1 MIVRA
6 WHGETSKFP
15 WEQEGLNHIKN
26 QLDSLSIPYYA
37 RQCFS
42 FTASNGAVRE
52 CDLLIAVPAGFF
64 LLELKAHRGR
74 ARNSGSTWSFDGD
87 GTIGNPLHLTDQ
99 KSKELKGQLK
109 RVLNREKDD
118 IPFLEPAVF
127 LSAPDL
133 VCEFDAIQRAK
144 VYGRERLKGQ
154 TSLDEVVSGLL
165 NRAPQP
171 NRRTSHSF
179 YAHLPK
185 LLERIGVAPIR
196 SERYAGVYR
205 LEPKSLASGPTWQ
218 DFLAANPHLQG
229 DEPRRVR
236 VYLSA
241 QGATEEAR
249 ASMRLAAEREYKG
262 LIGIAHPGIVGAET
276 ITSVE
281 DLGPAVV
288 LKHGRN
294 WQRLSQFMA
303 TDGKWRPLEE
313 RVAMIRQ
320 LADALRHAHDQK
332 LYHRALAANSVWVE
346 AGGDLARLRIAD
358 WQGAARRDA
367 DRVDD
372 TTSWT
377 KVAAHI
383 GTDSGGYIAPEA
395 PAGDADPIQLDVFGL
410 GALAYLILTGTEPA
424 ETRDGLAALL
434 KANGGLTPSTVSDDM
449 TPAMDALVRG
459 AACHHSK
466 RFADVTEFMA
476 ALDLVEAEVREL
488 YDEDPL
494 TAGRDDLVGKYRIK
508 RVLGT
513 GGTGRA
519 LLAVDADLPP
529 ELAEKDPVV
538 LKVAHANETAER
550 ALEYE
555 AEVLNSVRGSHI
567 VELLEGPIKLGG
579 RTVLIESVAGDE
591 SLAQYLRKE
600 GRLTADELKG
610 WGQDLLRA
618 MRDLED
624 HEVRHRDVKPGNLAV
639 GQGKSKKRRQLFL
652 FDFSLA
658 ATDPT
663 NIEAGTRAYLD
674 PFLGPPRRNRYDT
687 AAELW
692 SLSTTLYEM
701 ATAELPTWGD
711 GLTDPADLPES
722 ETVPQIRVDAFDPTI
737 ADGLKAFFL
746 RALQRDPK
754 QRFTSLEDLEAAFGA
769 VFRAEPKSAPKPK
782 VQRETQSKFAADL
795 PLSQAGLS
803 PKALM
808 AAHDRLNVDTVEQ
821 LTERPATDITGLRGV
836 GLLVRNELL
845 QKASEWRARL
855 RVAEPQPS
863 ISDSAGDSGPGT
875 VDAIAAELIRIKGS
889 DDYRRCVHLLLGLPN
904 GSQPSPVPVWSPVD
918 RIESA
923 SGLTSAQIAQYRTQI
938 RVSRWE
944 KLGALT
950 SLRSLI
956 AEILTDH
963 GRIMEATRLAAAVL
977 ARRAS
982 GLTDPEARLANAG
995 AVVYAAVH
1003 VEDSLAEPRYMLN
1016 RGSDGSV
1023 LVALCDAEDLNQ
1035 PTEQE
1040 LFEYAAQLSLEA
1052 RRLVASLGEADPL
1065 PQPAE
1070 AIAALR
1076 ACASLEGLVMSD
1088 TDLVRLAAD
1097 SNKSVAVTPRLEL
1110 YPTSLDPKRVVSLTQ
1125 LSAYLDGEYGANW
1138 QLLIERVRARFGD
1151 LDSFPG
1157 NLAELTEVL
1166 AECGFK
1172 VEEVPDTEGRDLRLV
1187 EEMRSRFSSTRA
1199 SRSRS
1204 GSRPD
1209 DPGRFARRLETAVE
1223 SGGFRA
1229 IKTHVRTA
1237 GAAAEW
1243 IGNRPGVLPVDVQAV
1258 FLGALRECL
1267 AERGGRPT
1275 WETVVHA
1282 DTTPAPTPFVNL
1294 LAEVWRRLEQILLEL
1309 GGEQEVL
1316 FLYNATPLAR
1326 YEGGRSVLQKLIIAA
1341 RRPGLRPHGLWLQ
1354 CPTDS
1359 LRQVARL
1366 DTRDIGAV
1374 HAAAEEIEMP
1384 TEALTQRSDVHPHAS
1399 PLSEVSQRA
1408 LRQTSRR
1415 SEAAGKAS

>member
-1 MIVRA
+1 VGQEVA
-6 WHGETSKFP
+6 HVVDLVWHGEPSKFP

-26 QLDSLSIPYYA
+26 HLDSLSIPYYA

-52 CDLLIAVPAGFF
+52 CDLLIALPAGFF
-64 LLELKAHRGR
+64 LLELKAHRGK

-109 RVLNREKDD
+109 RVIGRERDD
-118 IPFLEPAVF
+118 IPFLEAAVF

-133 VCEFDAIQRAK
+133 VCEFDPIQRTK
-144 VYGRERLKGQ
+144 VYGREGRKGQ
-154 TSLDEVVSGLL
+154 TNLDEVVSGLL
-165 NRAPQP
+165 NRAPHP
-171 NRRTSHSF
+171 NRRTPQSF
-179 YAHLPK
+179 YEHLPK
-185 LLERIGVAPIR
+185 LLQRIGVAPIR

-229 DEPRRVR
+229 DQPRRVR

-249 ASMRLAAEREYKG
+249 ASMRSAAEREYKG
-262 LIGIAHPGIVGAET
+262 LIGIAHPGIVGVET
-276 ITSVE
+276 ITAVE

-303 TDGKWRPLEE
+303 TDGKWRPLED
-313 RVAMIRQ
+313 RVVMIRQ

-332 LYHRALAANSVWVE
+332 LYHRALAASSVWVE
-346 AGGDLARLRIAD
+346 SSGDLAQLRIAD
-358 WQGAARRDA
+358 WQGAARRDP
-367 DRVDD
+367 DRTSD

-383 GTDSGGYIAPEA
+383 GAESGGYIAPEA
-395 PAGDADPIQLDVFGL
+395 PAGDADPIQLDIFGL
-410 GALAYLILTGTEPA
+410 GALSYLILTGTEPA

-434 KANGGLTPSTVSDDM
+434 KASGGLTPSTVSDDM

-476 ALDLVEAEVREL
+476 ALDLVEAEVRQL

-494 TAGRDDLVGKYRIK
+494 TAGRDDFIDKYRIK
-508 RVLGT
+508 RVLGS

-519 LLAVDADLPP
+519 LLAVDTVLTTDPND
-529 ELAEKDPVV
+529 EKLVV
-538 LKVAHANETAER
+538 LKVAHADPAAER
-550 ALEYE
+550 ALEFE
-555 AEVLNSVRGSHI
+555 AEVLRSVHASHI
-567 VELLEGPIKLGG
+567 VKLLDGPLKIGG
-579 RTVLIESVAGDE
+579 RKILVESVAGGE

-618 MRDLED
+618 LRDLED
-624 HEVRHRDVKPGNLAV
+624 HGIRHRDIKPGNL
-639 GQGKSKKRRQLFL
+639 GIGEGGSKKRRQLFL

-658 ATDPT
+658 AADPT
-663 NIEAGTRAYLD
+663 NIEAGTKAYLD
-674 PFLGPPRRNRYDT
+674 PFLGPPRRNRYDA
-687 AAELW
+687 AAEHYA
-692 SLSTTLYEM
+692 TAVTLHEM

-711 GLTDPADLPES
+711 GLTDPSELPES
-722 ETVPQIRVDAFDPTI
+722 ETVPQIRADSFDPSI

-746 RALQRDPK
+746 RALHRDAK
-754 QRFTSLEDLEAAFGA
+754 QRFLTLEDMEAAFGA
-769 VFRAEPKSAPKPK
+769 VFRAEAEPAPKPEA
-782 VQRETQSKFAADL
+782 QPETQSKFAADL
-795 PLSQAGLS
+795 PLSQSGLS
-803 PKALM
+803 PKALR

-863 ISDSAGDSGPGT
+863 ISDASGDSGPGT

-889 DDYRRCVHLLLGLPN
+889 EDYRRCVYLLLGLPEGN
-904 GSQPSPVPVWSPVD
+904 QPSPVSAWSPID

-923 SGLTSAQIAQYRTQI
+923 SGLTAAQIAQYRTQV

-944 KLGALT
+944 KLGSLT

-956 AEILTDH
+956 ADILSDH
-963 GRIMEATRLAAAVL
+963 GCIMEATRLAAAVL

-982 GLTDPEARLANAG
+982 NLTDPEARLANAG

-1003 VEDSLAEPRYMLN
+1003 VEDGLAEPRYVLN
-1016 RGSDGSV
+1016 RTSDGSV
-1023 LVALCDAEDLNQ
+1023 LVALCDGEDLNQ

-1052 RRLVASLGEADPL
+1052 RRLVATLGDTDPL

-1076 ACASLEGLVMSD
+1076 ACASLDDLIMSD

-1097 SNKSVAVTPRLEL
+1097 ATKSVAVTPRLEL
-1110 YPTSLDPKRVVSLTQ
+1110 YPTNLDPKRVVSLTQ
-1125 LSAYLDGEYGANW
+1125 LSTYLDGKEGANW
-1138 QLLIERVRARFGD
+1138 MLLIERVRARFSD
-1151 LDSFPG
+1151 LDSFPD
-1157 NLAELTEVL
+1157 NATELEAL
-1166 AECGFK
+1166 LNECGLK
-1172 VEEVPDTEGRDLRLV
+1172 IEEVTDTGGRDLRLI
-1187 EEMRSRFSSTRA
+1187 ESMRSHFSSTRA

-1204 GSRPD
+1204 GSRPH
-1209 DPGRFARRLETAVE
+1209 DPAQLARRLDMAVE
-1223 SGGFRA
+1223 SGGPHSPRSRRVDRRPAWRA
-1229 IKTHVRTA
+1229 CGRC
-1237 GAAAEW
+1237 
-1243 IGNRPGVLPVDVQAV
+1243 PGSFPPD
-1258 FLGALRECL
+1258 
-1267 AERGGRPT
+1267 
-1275 WETVVHA
+1275 
-1282 DTTPAPTPFVNL
+1282 
-1294 LAEVWRRLEQILLEL
+1294 
-1309 GGEQEVL
+1309 
-1316 FLYNATPLAR
+1316 
-1326 YEGGRSVLQKLIIAA
+1326 AA
-1341 RRPGLRPHGLWLQ
+1341 RLH
-1354 CPTDS
+1354 
-1359 LRQVARL
+1359 
-1366 DTRDIGAV
+1366 
-1374 HAAAEEIEMP
+1374 
-1384 TEALTQRSDVHPHAS
+1384 
-1399 PLSEVSQRA
+1399 
-1408 LRQTSRR
+1408 RR
-1415 SEAAGKAS
+1415 SRA